1 MTGSEPPL
9 ETQVSVAP
17 LAADRS
23 LNYEYR
29 HRNAVQGSMAPGIP
43 SARAATASRP
53 AAVTSSHARVFAL
66 QEAFT
71 QLPGGDQGVLDLA
84 TVTGM
89 PDSTVHRILQSGVP
103 GGAVDQIGRGRY
115 RPGPTIIKAAIHAM
129 AHVPGA
135 TTTQKV
141 LADLHRRTG
150 GASLLFALAPFGGL
164 RRLCTDYAWGD
175 MDPGELGVFAHPLVT
190 HSRSLRTGASG
201 RAILAHL
208 PAPLQELVVGEALP
222 DGAAPGAIRDDRVL
236 AASLGEIRRRGYAV
250 AREEVVP
257 GWAAIAAPVMWGDVA
272 VGSVALAKPAGAMS
286 IDLSEMI
293 GQTCRA
299 ARLLSEHTAAPAPAA

>member
-1 MTGSEPPL
+1 MNATPL
-9 ETQVSVAP
+9 T
-17 LAADRS
+17 ADRPFH
-23 LNYEYR
+23 YEYR
-29 HRNAVQGSMAPGIP
+29 YRSVAQDTMARGIP
-43 SARAATASRP
+43 AARTATVARS

-84 TVTGM
+84 AATGM

-103 GGAVDQIGRGRY
+103 GGAVDQIRRGRY

-135 TTTQKV
+135 ATTQEI
-141 LADLHRRTG
+141 LADLHERTG
-150 GASLLFALAPFGGL
+150 GAALLFALAPFGGL
-164 RRLCTDYAWGD
+164 RRLCTDYAWGR

-208 PAPLQELVVGEALP
+208 PAPLQELVVGEELP
-222 DGAAPGAIRDDRVL
+222 DDAAPGVIRDVL
-236 AASLGEIRRRGYAV
+236 ALVASLGEIRRRGYAV
-250 AREEVVP
+250 AREEVVS
-257 GWAAIAAPVMWGDVA
+257 GWQAIAAPVMWGDVA
-272 VGSVALAKPAGAMS
+272 VGSVALAKPTGDMP
-286 IDLSEMI
+286 IDLGELI
-293 GQTCRA
+293 GQTCRT
-299 ARLLSEHTAAPAPAA
+299 ARLLSEHTALPAPAA